1 VVIDLEDAV
10 QYVSGAW
17 RIRTGFILTCTR
29 SASPALW
36 EQDSGE
42 RRPVDAVRV
51 AQNQG
56 GVVRVV
62 LDVNACEITRF
73 ADDKPSRL
81 VIDFT
86 VRLAP

>member
-1 VVIDLEDAV
+1 MQL

-29 SASPALW
+29 LGLAGAVE

-42 RRPVDAVRV
+42 RRPVDAGRGG
-51 AQNQG
+51 ANQG

-62 LDVNACEITRF
+62 LDVNACEITRL
-73 ADDKPSRL
+73 R
-81 VIDFT
+81 
-86 VRLAP
+86 